1 MTAAAETG
9 NTSCLES
16 MAENDEKAIQTTDR
30 DIQPNLTEESLED
43 NNEPMNF
50 RPWQQLP
57 VFFAMGLGIFILG
70 LASISVAVCSISA
83 DPQGYRTIPSWVQ
96 QLPP

>member
-1 MTAAAETG
+1 MAG
-9 NTSCLES
+9 NG
-16 MAENDEKAIQTTDR
+16 EKAIQATDP
-30 DIQPNLTEESLED
+30 DIQPISNEEALGGS
-43 NNEPMNF
+43 NEPMDF

-70 LASISVAVCSISA
+70 LASISVAVCSTSA
-83 DPQGYRTIPSWVQ
+83 DSQDYRTIPSWAQ